1 MSEED
6 SIPRVKKVLVCLGDR
21 KREVIFTADI
31 MGAVRSSFSDVLLA
45 AHDGRPAK
53 FILQL
58 KNEEWGG
65 DFLDVA
71 DESEVPDR
79 SVLKV
84 IPSNEVESQELVD
97 EV

>member
-1 MSEED
+1 MCEED
-6 SIPRVKKVLVCLGDR
+6 TIPRLKKVLVCLGDR
-21 KREVIFTADI
+21 KREVIFTTDI
-31 MGAVRSSFSDVLLA
+31 MGAVRSSFSDILPA

-84 IPSNEVESQELVD
+84 ILSNEVESQELAD